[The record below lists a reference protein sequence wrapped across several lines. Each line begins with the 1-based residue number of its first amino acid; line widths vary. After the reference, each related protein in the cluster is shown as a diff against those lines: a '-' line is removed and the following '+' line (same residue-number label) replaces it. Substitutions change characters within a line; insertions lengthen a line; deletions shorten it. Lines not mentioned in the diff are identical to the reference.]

1 MSKYNLI
8 TGATGIVGIHLMLNL
23 LQRGERVRA
32 MVRKSSD
39 TTIVRRIFA
48 YYDNESLFN
57 NIDWIEG
64 DMLDP
69 DSLHRAIDGC
79 QRIFHTAAM
88 VSFDKRDHDT
98 LWQTNVDA
106 TAYLVDMALECGV
119 EAFCHV
125 SSIGA
130 LGHESDGVITESTHW
145 QPDNTRSVYS
155 QSKFRQEMEIWRG
168 IQCGLNATIVNPGV
182 ILGPGTMGRSSQQ
195 ILQTIVK
202 GVPFYVDGRT
212 GYTDARDVAHAMIEL
227 TLAEKWGERYII
239 VGHNSSV
246 RDLQVLFAK
255 ALETKAP
262 SIKAGHNL
270 IMCAAYLTE
279 AWNKITGSRSPLTV
293 ESARSMGGE
302 NYYSSE
308 KLIET
313 INIQFTPL
321 EESVR
326 NMVSFYKY
334 NKNITHEQ

>member
-1 MSKYNLI
+1 
-8 TGATGIVGIHLMLNL
+8 
-23 LQRGERVRA
+23 
-32 MVRKSSD
+32 
-39 TTIVRRIFA
+39 
-48 YYDNESLFN
+48 
-57 NIDWIEG
+57 
-64 DMLDP
+64 
-69 DSLHRAIDGC
+69 
-79 QRIFHTAAM
+79 
-88 VSFDKRDHDT
+88 
-98 LWQTNVDA
+98 
-106 TAYLVDMALECGV
+106 
-119 EAFCHV
+119 
-125 SSIGA
+125 
-130 LGHESDGVITESTHW
+130 
-145 QPDNTRSVYS
+145 
-155 QSKFRQEMEIWRG
+155 
-168 IQCGLNATIVNPGV
+168 
-182 ILGPGTMGRSSQQ
+182 MGRSSQQ

-279 AWNKITGSRSPLTV
+279 AWNKITGSRCPLTV
-293 ESARSMGGE
+293 ESSRSMGGE

-308 KLIET
+308 KLLET

>member
-32 MVRKSSD
+32 LVRKSSD
-39 TTIVRRIFA
+39 TTIVRRVFA

-69 DSLHRAIDGC
+69 DSLHHAIDGC

-106 TAYLVDMALECGV
+106 TASLVDMALECGV

-182 ILGPGTMGRSSQQ
+182 ILGPGTMGRSSLQ